1 MGLDNY
7 LKGKIALYSL
17 SYRDIEKKTGIARG
31 NLSNYLSGKSK
42 PSSSTIRKLAIL
54 FATQDKEQEALDD
67 SQYNDRR
74 FLYMIVLTEMVGRN
88 D

>member
-42 PSSSTIRKLAIL
+42 PSPSTIRKLAIL
-54 FATQDKEQEALDD
+54 FATQDKEQEKLDD